1 MLSIGEEGDITEW
14 TGLKINEAERIT
26 QDTHQWHNVLLT
38 ASTSQ
43 MDNGSR
49 WWQSTM
55 QHRLH
60 KL

>member
-49 WWQSTM
+49 
-55 QHRLH
+55 
-60 KL
+60 